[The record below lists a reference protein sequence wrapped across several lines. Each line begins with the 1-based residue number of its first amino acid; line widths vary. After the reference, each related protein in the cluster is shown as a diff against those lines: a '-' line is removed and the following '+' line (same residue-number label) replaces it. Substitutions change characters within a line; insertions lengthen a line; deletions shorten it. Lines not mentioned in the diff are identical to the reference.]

1 MPLVPPQSCS
11 IYWDASDWLPLTEL
25 LERWCHGDQDCWKA
39 KWYALIS
46 ACERGE
52 VEYRRTDGK
61 DYDDP
66 PTELARRNVL
76 LIGRQ
81 SFESWVGRVEGLDS
95 DGAPTAAAQ
104 PPAPSWF
111 DIPAVP
117 TLSANSPKLQ
127 PSAPAPARSP
137 AHAVPSERII
147 EAFSVMADEAENLV
161 WWKTRMRN
169 AKDYQLDGARI
180 SAGRLKQSS
189 MWDPGLVAVWLHEKK
204 YLKLGMLK
212 RILDREFPDRA
223 DVLDYL
229 ASE

>member
-1 MPLVPPQSCS
+1 MPIVPSTPCS

-52 VEYRRTDGK
+52 VEYRRSDGK
-61 DYDDP
+61 EYDDA

-76 LIGRQ
+76 LIGRT
-81 SFESWVGRVEGLDS
+81 SFDAWTMRVESGNQAGVS
-95 DGAPTAAAQ
+95 TTATQ
-104 PPAPSWF
+104 NPAPSWLTAPVAPPVYKT
-111 DIPAVP
+111 PAQHSLPVQ
-117 TLSANSPKLQ
+117 PKV
-127 PSAPAPARSP
+127 S

-147 EAFSVMADEAENLV
+147 EAFPVIADETENLV

-169 AKDYQLDGARI
+169 AKDYQLNGARI

-189 MWDPGLVAVWLHEKK
+189 MWDPGLVAVWLHEKHH
-204 YLKLGMLK
+204 LKLGTLQ
-212 RILDREFPDRA
+212 RILDREFPARS

-229 ASE
+229 ASN

>member
-1 MPLVPPQSCS
+1 MPIVPPTSCS

-25 LERWCHGDQDCWKA
+25 LERWCHGDTDCWKA
-39 KWYALIS
+39 KWFALIS

-52 VEYRRTDGK
+52 VDYRRSDGK

-81 SFESWVGRVEGLDS
+81 SFDTWAARVEGSNPAD
-95 DGAPTAAAQ
+95 ARTATTQ
-104 PPAPSWF
+104 NPPSSWLTILSAPSAL
-111 DIPAVP
+111 PETAK
-117 TLSANSPKLQ
+117 SQ
-127 PSAPAPARSP
+127 PSPAPARASGQ
-137 AHAVPSERII
+137 AVPSERII
-147 EAFSVMADEAENLV
+147 EAFPVMTDEADNLT
-161 WWKTRMRN
+161 WWKTHMRN

-180 SAGRLKQSS
+180 SAGRLKRSS
-189 MWDPGLVAVWLHEKK
+189 MWDPGLVAVWLHQKK
-204 YLKLGMLK
+204 HLKLSTLK
-212 RILDREFPDRA
+212 RIIDRDFPDRS